1 MCRDPSGVA
10 VESPE
15 IRKKKMRKITGNKQ
29 IVIIWVRYLGEL
41 FLKRGPPFPC
51 LSVAPHRQ
59 CSDLTSS
66 VEGDR
71 FLSVTVLVVVAVSF
85 DYGTLWP

>member
-1 MCRDPSGVA
+1 
-10 VESPE
+10 
-15 IRKKKMRKITGNKQ
+15 MRKIRGNKQ

-51 LSVAPHRQ
+51 LGVSPHRQ
-59 CSDLTSS
+59 YPDLTCS